1 MISFK
6 MWLPS
11 LYPLVSP
18 CISLYPLVS
27 ACIPF
32 YPLVSPIDTRGY
44 KTKRSFLKKNLFFN
58 DCLKKDFTRESE
70 FYDNYFFSE
79 K

>member
-44 KTKRSFLKKNLFFN
+44 KTKPSFFKKNLFFN
-58 DCLKKDFTRESE
+58 DCLKKDFTNESE
-70 FYDNYFFSE
+70 FYDN
-79 K
+79 